1 MVDSDTDLVVEVED
15 LYKSYG
21 PLRAVDGVSFSI
33 KLGEVFGILGPNG
46 AGKTTTVEILE
57 GMRLPD
63 SGAARISG
71 IDIRDNPREVKS
83 VIGIQLQSTSFFD
96 RLSLAE
102 ILNVFAS
109 IYHRRVDSL
118 ALLREVELQD
128 KAKSTFKDLSG
139 GQKQRFSIVTTLV
152 NDPLVLFLDEPT
164 TGLDPQARRH
174 MWDLI
179 KRFKTE
185 GRTVLLTTHYMDEAE
200 ELCDRVAIM
209 DRGRI
214 MALDTPQSLIDK
226 LLARGF
232 HKEKAEKAA
241 NLEDVFLDLTGR
253 DLRDA

>member
-1 MVDSDTDLVVEVED
+1 MVDSNTDLVVEVED

-83 VIGIQLQSTSFFD
+83 VIGIQPQSTSFFD

-152 NDPLVLFLDEPT
+152 NDPLVLFLDELT

-174 MWDLI
+174 M
-179 KRFKTE
+179 
-185 GRTVLLTTHYMDEAE
+185 
-200 ELCDRVAIM
+200 
-209 DRGRI
+209 
-214 MALDTPQSLIDK
+214 
-226 LLARGF
+226 
-232 HKEKAEKAA
+232 
-241 NLEDVFLDLTGR
+241 
-253 DLRDA
+253 